1 MGRLVTL
8 LLAVLLAASVADAKK
23 TPMPKCRKACKP
35 LVSAVCP
42 EKGKP
47 LRKCRTG
54 ILRECRQDGIA
65 ACALGLPT
73 GDPDDGTTMPTTT
86 TTPGSTTTSTT
97 LPSVTTTTTPG
108 SAPTTTTTSPGAAST
123 TTTTTL
129 PQPGVPAV
137 GGDWTFD
144 GVLAQAGCNLNYD
157 IVSSLAVLQDGSTL
171 YGTME
176 GRAAAGTANATGWSF
191 AWNVGNLQAPD
202 ATCTQSFLVA
212 VTGVTSPAAAEG
224 TASASCTDGST
235 CQARWTGSVTRV
247 P

>member
-1 MGRLVTL
+1 MGRLATL
-8 LLAVLLAASVADAKK
+8 LLAVLLVASVADAK

-35 LVSAVCP
+35 LVSSVCP
-42 EKGKP
+42 EKGKA
-47 LRKCRTG
+47 LRKCRTE
-54 ILRECRQDGIA
+54 ILRECRRDDVA

-73 GDPDDGTTMPTTT
+73 AGPGDGTTTPT

-97 LPSVTTTTTPG
+97 LPASVTTTTTPG
-108 SAPTTTTTSPGAAST
+108 SAPTTTTP
-123 TTTTTL
+123 TL
-129 PQPGVPAV
+129 RQPGVPAV
-137 GGDWTFD
+137 GGNWTFD

-176 GRAAAGTANATGWSF
+176 GRAAAGTVNATGWSF

>member
-1 MGRLVTL
+1 MGRLVA
-8 LLAVLLAASVADAKK
+8 LLAVLVVASVADAK

-35 LVSAVCP
+35 LVSSVCP
-42 EKGKP
+42 EKGKA
-47 LRKCRTG
+47 LRKCRAEV
-54 ILRECRQDGIA
+54 LRECRRDGVA

-73 GDPDDGTTMPTTT
+73 AGPGDGTTTPT
-86 TTPGSTTTSTT
+86 TTPGSTTTFTT
-97 LPSVTTTTTPG
+97 LPASVTTTTTPG
-108 SAPTTTTTSPGAAST
+108 SAPTTTTTTPGSAPT

-129 PQPGVPAV
+129 PPPSVPAV
-137 GGDWTFD
+137 GGNWTFD

-176 GRAAAGTANATGWSF
+176 GRAAAGTVNATGWSF